1 MLMTGYLIGA
11 LAGGVVAKG
20 TLGLWS
26 GAVVGS
32 WLGGLFGMTTAGLG
46 VRLPRRTPRS
56 RRRRRTEVVSQELR
70 EAV

>member
-1 MLMTGYLIGA
+1 MLMTGYLVGA

-26 GAVVGS
+26 GAVLGS

-46 VRLPRRTPRS
+46 VRTPRRP
-56 RRRRRTEVVSQELR
+56 RRRRTETTVSQELR